1 MAHTREWKDSLVVL
15 QCEISDRLL
24 FLERDCPPI
33 LFIVDRLDLMIQAQR
48 EFSYRGLKVNSVQT
62 KEDFAKILSSGLT
75 TQNREGK
82 PEITVVNIQKFS
94 NDSKA
99 LPKNAYNVPV
109 QRIYFIDEAHRNYSP
124 DGCFLKILYP
134 AMAKQ

>member
-1 MAHTREWKDSLVVL
+1 MLG
-15 QCEISDRLL
+15 L
-24 FLERDCPPI
+24 FNSFNYPFFGVGIKSPVD
-33 LFIVDRLDLMIQAQR
+33 LFIGQDAVYSSAHHHTTI
-48 EFSYRGLKVNSVQT
+48 FK
-62 KEDFAKILSSGLT
+62 DFAKILSSGLT

-124 DGCFLKILYP
+124 DGCFLKNLISSDGKAVKIALTGTP
-134 AMAKQ
+134 IISGKATLI

>member
-1 MAHTREWKDSLVVL
+1 
-15 QCEISDRLL
+15 
-24 FLERDCPPI
+24 
-33 LFIVDRLDLMIQAQR
+33 MIQAQR

-62 KEDFAKILSSGLT
+62 KDDFSKIISCGLT

-109 QRIYFIDEAHRNYSP
+109 QRIEDRKSVV
-124 DGCFLKILYP
+124 
-134 AMAKQ
+134 